1 MERASIR
8 HNQQSVIVDVAPSE
22 VKILCLGA
30 GESGKSTFNRQM
42 RFIYGNNKSKS
53 SEDDMWRVKQGIH
66 DSMVRGMRALVL
78 LAKNESCREKFGLE
92 LEPTSAQAVEMLEAA
107 NPKKSGK
114 YDLTPELGNCIQ
126 QLWSDP
132 LIRACWS
139 HRGEIWSFLGTAK
152 SYHQDLY
159 DSLEAFFDSTPRI
172 QEDSYVPHQIDMIK
186 CRLQTT
192 GVEETL
198 LTVDGTLIR
207 LLDMGGQKSERR
219 KWISFFDNC
228 QVLLFFAPLSDYELQ
243 LFEDPS
249 VNRMHDSLALFD
261 QICNSHFFKD
271 SIVLLLLNKDDIFRE
286 RIRVKDLSC
295 CFPDYTGG
303 KDYDKAGDFIKQK
316 FLAVNKNPKKQIYSN
331 MTNVTDTASIK
342 VVFDSLQVL
351 LQSKAGHH

>member
-1 MERASIR
+1 
-8 HNQQSVIVDVAPSE
+8 
-22 VKILCLGA
+22 
-30 GESGKSTFNRQM
+30 
-42 RFIYGNNKSKS
+42 
-53 SEDDMWRVKQGIH
+53 
-66 DSMVRGMRALVL
+66 
-78 LAKNESCREKFGLE
+78 
-92 LEPTSAQAVEMLEAA
+92 
-107 NPKKSGK
+107 
-114 YDLTPELGNCIQ
+114 
-126 QLWSDP
+126 
-132 LIRACWS
+132 
-139 HRGEIWSFLGTAK
+139 
-152 SYHQDLY
+152 LY

-186 CRLQTT
+186 CRLRTT

-198 LTVDGTLIR
+198 LTVDGNLIR

-271 SIVLLLLNKDDIFRE
+271 SIILLLLNKDDIFRE

-295 CFPDYTGG
+295 CFPDYADG

-351 LQSKAGHH
+351 LASASGQPSKDAVSRV